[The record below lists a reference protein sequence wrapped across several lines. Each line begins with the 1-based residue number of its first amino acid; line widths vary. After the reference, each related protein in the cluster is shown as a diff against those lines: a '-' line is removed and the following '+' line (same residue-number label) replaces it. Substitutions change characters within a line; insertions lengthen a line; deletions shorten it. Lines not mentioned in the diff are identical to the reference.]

1 MKKSIKILTLL
12 IILGGICGGL
22 YLYKKQYNL
31 DQIKNKGAILKVNS
45 NLQFNKS
52 SNELISLNTNK
63 EYIIPPSIK
72 EFTIKNSTMYLKQ
85 NPTKDFLEYTFKD
98 GITVKLEE
106 NKQYY
111 WILNLETNEVNGIYT
126 DEEFNDKFAD
136 IINTLNF
143 ESIKA

>member
-1 MKKSIKILTLL
+1 MKKSIKILTSL
-12 IILGGICGGL
+12 IILGGICGGT

-31 DQIKNKGAILKVNS
+31 NQINNKGFILKVNS

-52 SNELISLNTNK
+52 SDKLISLNTNK
-63 EYIIPPSIK
+63 ECIIPPAIK
-72 EFTIKNSTMYLKQ
+72 EFAIKDSTMYLKQ
-85 NPTKDFLEYTFKD
+85 NPNKDFLEYTYKD

-106 NKQYY
+106 NKLYY
-111 WILNLETNEVNGIYT
+111 WVLNLECNEVSGIYT

-136 IINTLNF
+136 IITELNF